1 MYNYNYTMQMTQGAV
16 INHLLK
22 RHSLICLDS
31 IKHIIK
37 THSAIQKIERQ
48 VIKDK
53 HSTASHFSWRCHC
66 SIWLYQDLNEHNSL
80 CAPGPGEPLSSSEWC
95 SKILSTWIIF
105 WPLIRGWE
113 QVDFSVRYHMMGIQS
128 HQQWDKIYTTHF
140 QRDVHLT
147 FSP

>member
-1 MYNYNYTMQMTQGAV
+1 MQMAWGAV

-37 THSAIQKIERQ
+37 THSAIQKIEWQ
-48 VIKDK
+48 FIKDK

-66 SIWLYQDLNEHNSL
+66 SIWLYQDLNEHSL

-105 WPLIRGWE
+105 WPLIRGWRAGLKWE
-113 QVDFSVRYHMMGIQS
+113 HVDFSVLYHMFGIQS
-128 HQQWDKIYTTHF
+128 HHWVNNEH
-140 QRDVHLT
+140 T
-147 FSP
+147 FKETFF

>member
-1 MYNYNYTMQMTQGAV
+1 MYNYNYSMQMTQGAV

-80 CAPGPGEPLSSSEWC
+80 CTRSRRAALIEWVML
-95 SKILSTWIIF
+95 KDPFNVNHILAFDTGLESRSTLVFGII
-105 WPLIRGWE
+105 WWE
-113 QVDFSVRYHMMGIQS
+113 FRAINNGTKCTQH
-128 HQQWDKIYTTHF
+128 
-140 QRDVHLT
+140 T
-147 FSP
+147 FKETLF